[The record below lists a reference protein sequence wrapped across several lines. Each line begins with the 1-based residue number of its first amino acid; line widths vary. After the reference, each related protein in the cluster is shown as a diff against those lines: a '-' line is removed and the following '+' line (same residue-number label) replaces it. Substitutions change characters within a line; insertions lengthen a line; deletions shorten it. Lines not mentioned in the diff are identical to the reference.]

1 MPNEELP
8 WITLDGNAVGQEPLW
23 EQYAPLFRE
32 RLLHHR
38 PYTLAY
44 PNIAGISYR
53 TTQERTLI
61 EDLLKVRAERD
72 GAGFALCFKYALSP
86 RQVETLL
93 RHAWL
98 SDDPAEE
105 PYLRAFLGGILQ
117 TLNIA
122 LI

>member
-8 WITLDGNAVGQEPLW
+8 WITLSENSIGHEPLW

-38 PYTLAY
+38 PYTIAY
-44 PNIAGISYR
+44 PNVAGLDYR

-61 EDLLKVRAERD
+61 EDLLKVQSER
-72 GAGFALCFKYALSP
+72 GGSGLTLHFKYALSP
-86 RQVETLL
+86 RQVEALL

-98 SDDPAEE
+98 TDDPAEE
-105 PYLRAFLGGILQ
+105 PYLRNFLGGILQ
-117 TLNIA
+117 TLNVA